1 MYNLKSEE
9 LNLDN
14 YFTKKNCGRAS
25 VLTFTLGILSGF
37 GTSSAS
43 NQRVRKELSAL
54 TGRKKPVL
62 DKKKGAKSFIDLY
75 HNFEQQKIEFKSFDQ
90 QSDVSMRGL

>member
-1 MYNLKSEE
+1 MPRTDFFHVQFEVLRVKSRQ
-9 LNLDN
+9 LF
-14 YFTKKNCGRAS
+14 YKKNCGRAS

-43 NQRVRKELSAL
+43 NQRVCKELSAPDL
-54 TGRKKPVL
+54 
-62 DKKKGAKSFIDLY
+62 IDLY